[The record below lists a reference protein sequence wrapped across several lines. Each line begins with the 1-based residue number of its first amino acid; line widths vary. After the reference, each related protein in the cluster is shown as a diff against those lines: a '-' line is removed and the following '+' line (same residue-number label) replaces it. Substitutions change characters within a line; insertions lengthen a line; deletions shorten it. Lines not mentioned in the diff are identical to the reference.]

1 MVKILYTMSY
11 IKDNITEYEKLLIDN
26 IFQSIC
32 NNEDRESIN
41 DSTEKWLK
49 ITVYIKNLFK
59 FLLAIHNIS
68 SNEKF
73 TFMDDN
79 GNEYSTVKNSGIMAK
94 DDPGINIQ
102 YDIKES
108 ENKMQPY
115 GSVDE
120 ENIFT
125 FNDNSEIKEI
135 SSLYKIFLDN
145 SKISAPW
152 AYFGVTSPSYE
163 KFKAENYSFKP
174 KINGRSR
181 SRRRDKSNEENERKT
196 HAEILLLKG
205 EQYK

>member
-1 MVKILYTMSY
+1 
-11 IKDNITEYEKLLIDN
+11 
-26 IFQSIC
+26 
-32 NNEDRESIN
+32 
-41 DSTEKWLK
+41 
-49 ITVYIKNLFK
+49 
-59 FLLAIHNIS
+59 
-68 SNEKF
+68 
-73 TFMDDN
+73 MDDN

-145 SKISAPW
+145 SKISAP
-152 AYFGVTSPSYE
+152 
-163 KFKAENYSFKP
+163 
-174 KINGRSR
+174 
-181 SRRRDKSNEENERKT
+181 
-196 HAEILLLKG
+196 
-205 EQYK
+205 